1 MTIGVAALALSMSV
15 IAAASPPTSAVAGG
29 LYVAIGDSITF
40 GYGLG
45 APGRDA
51 FPYLVAQRLGVRV
64 LDLGISG
71 VDARGALAFET
82 PRVPRSATIITIF
95 VGTNDAD
102 RIRRGTFTDAQFRS
116 TYRDLIAAAHAAAPF
131 AQIYL
136 LTPSTMLA
144 DRWGVTDFIRSQ
156 ASASARLIDLD
167 RDRRLHLRASY
178 QPDFIHPNVAGQR
191 QIAWDVIDG
200 LRRWN
205 RNEFAPLGQAVMRL
219 PTPSARHE
227 ERTPSESQ
235 IPHKH
240 SS

>member
-1 MTIGVAALALSMSV
+1 MKIGVAALALSMGIV
-15 IAAASPPTSAVAGG
+15 AAAPSPPKAAAEG

-64 LDLGISG
+64 LDLGIPG
-71 VDARGALAFET
+71 VDARGALALET

-102 RIRRGTFTDAQFRS
+102 RIRRGTFSDAEFRS
-116 TYRDLIAAAHAAAPF
+116 TYRSLIAAARAAAPI

-136 LTPSTMLA
+136 LTPSTTLA
-144 DRWGVTDFIRSQ
+144 DLWGVNDFIRSQ
-156 ASASARLIDLD
+156 ASATARLIDLD
-167 RDRRLHLRASY
+167 HDRRLHLRANY

-191 QIAWDVIDG
+191 QIAWDVIDALVVVG
-200 LRRWN
+200 
-205 RNEFAPLGQAVMRL
+205 
-219 PTPSARHE
+219 TSART
-227 ERTPSESQ
+227 RRY
-235 IPHKH
+235 
-240 SS
+240 

>member
-1 MTIGVAALALSMSV
+1 MKIGVAALALSMGIV
-15 IAAASPPTSAVAGG
+15 AAVPSPPKADAQG

-64 LDLGISG
+64 LDLGIPG
-71 VDARGALAFET
+71 VDARGALALET
-82 PRVPRSATIITIF
+82 PRVPRSATVVTIF

-102 RIRRGTFTDAQFRS
+102 RIRRGTFSDAEFRS
-116 TYRDLIAAAHAAAPF
+116 TYRNLIDAAHAAAPS

-144 DRWGVTDFIRSQ
+144 DRWGVTDYIRSQ
-156 ASASARLIDLD
+156 ASAGARLIDLD
-167 RDRRLHLRASY
+167 RDRRLHLRANY

-200 LRRWN
+200 LKRFASPVALAANRTQRFRARGRSRR
-205 RNEFAPLGQAVMRL
+205 
-219 PTPSARHE
+219 
-227 ERTPSESQ
+227 
-235 IPHKH
+235 
-240 SS
+240 